1 MEVHIYKGS
10 RIKSVILEQFF
21 TNKRDTTCFVYY
33 DPSRPFPTHIDNII
47 MADRSAISIDTMIA
61 GIRMLAESGVTNF
74 IIYTNYTEEENKEF
88 IEVLENINEYQRS
101 VVIIMC
107 QK

>member
-33 DPSRPFPTHIDNII
+33 DPSRSYPTHIDNII
-47 MADRSAISIDTMIA
+47 MADRSVISIDIMIA
-61 GIRMLAESGVTNF
+61 GIRMLAESGIVNF

-88 IEVLENINEYQRS
+88 IEALENINEYQRN

>member
-47 MADRSAISIDTMIA
+47 MADRSVISIDTMIA

-74 IIYTNYTEEENKEF
+74 
-88 IEVLENINEYQRS
+88 VADS
-101 VVIIMC
+101 VIITFISAPC
-107 QK
+107 FFNKLIISKAL